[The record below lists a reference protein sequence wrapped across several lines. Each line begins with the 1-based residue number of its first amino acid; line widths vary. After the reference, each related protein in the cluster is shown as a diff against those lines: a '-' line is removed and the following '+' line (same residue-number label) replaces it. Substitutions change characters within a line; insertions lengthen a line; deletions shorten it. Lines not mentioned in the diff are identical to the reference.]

1 MREDFQ
7 TVGASYT
14 LLFLCSFN
22 NKVHLYKFTLCVVFP
37 TVVDPNYAVTV
48 TVPFDL
54 LGWLLRS
61 RSVAEKV
68 LLANNSVTGST
79 EETKDKWVVVFAPS
93 GSCLKQITMSGGISP
108 VILIIRTQC
117 LQFSKTSCADQL
129 FIAKNTQNLWDFG

>member
-79 EETKDKWVVVFAPS
+79 EETKGWVVVFAPS

-108 VILIIRTQC
+108 VILIIRNQC
-117 LQFSKTSCADQL
+117 LQFSKTPCADQL
-129 FIAKNTQNLWDFG
+129 FIAKNTQNSWDFG